1 MTRKRARTV
10 SVSALPLATERPA
23 FAHLGGAPRRRA
35 RIGLTPLI
43 DVVFILLVF
52 FMLASSFL
60 DERAIDVDAPAARL
74 AGASMEGALLLE
86 IRDDG
91 LRLSGRLMSEAQ
103 LAERLRVHAAR
114 NPQQRVVI
122 RPTSGVSLQRAV
134 RLLDLVTANGL
145 SQVSFAGGGPAG

>member
-1 MTRKRARTV
+1 MTAPA
-10 SVSALPLATERPA
+10 SVLPLPTEGPP
-23 FAHLGGAPRRRA
+23 LIKGIGGAPRRRA

-86 IRDDG
+86 VRGTG
-91 LRLSGRLMSEAQ
+91 LRLSGRPVTEAQ
-103 LAERLRVHAAR
+103 LADQLRVHAAR
-114 NPQQRVVI
+114 NPNQRVVI
-122 RPTSGVSLQRAV
+122 RPAPGVALQRAV
-134 RLLDLVTANGL
+134 GLLDLVTAAGL
-145 SQVSFAGGGPAG
+145 SQVSFAGNRPAG